1 MNDLETDAL
10 HEQFALLRGAE
21 QHKNA
26 LIEELLRRLDKVTQ
40 DFHQETLDH
49 ARESQYNRE
58 GQLRE
63 RQLNN
68 DIRHL
73 HSLMVRLLEN
83 ERAMNPVVQT
93 KKGAHFMESTER
105 DPFVLVLIDGDGMI
119 FEDQFIKKG
128 ESGGQEA
135 AAILATATR
144 DYVQRRN
151 PSLAADYTI
160 VTRIYANLK
169 GLGDVC
175 YRAGILDRPT
185 IMDDFAR
192 GFTGSKQLFDFVDV
206 GTGKDRADK
215 KISENLKLQLY
226 DYHCRHIFFGCSH
239 DNGYAR
245 LLEDLGDLSA
255 NDRITLLEGV
265 PFEKELTMLKSKY
278 KTTKFDG
285 LFRTSKINVYQQ
297 QYPPQLTPVQSQYQS
312 PYQPVMTRPS
322 PTPSSNPSSMNPMA
336 TSWATTAVS
345 NATRIVSP
353 PPTPQPTPVVVQ
365 TIPRNRH
372 GQRIDP
378 VVKYDANEVERV
390 KKLKMCN
397 VHFLRHDC
405 IFGDDCT
412 HDHAYKPNKNEVQ
425 TLRHVARMTPCKF
438 GTECDEIKCIY
449 GHR

>member
-1 MNDLETDAL
+1 M
-10 HEQFALLRGAE
+10 Q
-21 QHKNA
+21 
-26 LIEELLRRLDKVTQ
+26 
-40 DFHQETLDH
+40 
-49 ARESQYNRE
+49 
-58 GQLRE
+58 
-63 RQLNN
+63 
-68 DIRHL
+68 
-73 HSLMVRLLEN
+73 
-83 ERAMNPVVQT
+83 
-93 KKGAHFMESTER
+93 ER

-144 DYVQRRN
+144 DYVHRRN

-185 IMDDFAR
+185 IMDEFAR

-215 KISENLKLQLY
+215 KISGEAFRQIWDADRCTKSMLENLKLQLY

-278 KTTKFDG
+278 KTTKFEG
-285 LFRTSKINVYQQ
+285 LFRTTKINVYQQ
-297 QYPPQLTPVQSQYQS
+297 QYPPQLTPPQLTPVQSQYQS
-312 PYQPVMTRPS
+312 PYQPVMARPS
-322 PTPSSNPSSMNPMA
+322 PAPSSNASSMNPMA

-353 PPTPQPTPVVVQ
+353 PPTPQPTPAAVQ

-378 VVKYDANEVERV
+378 VVKFDANEVERV

-412 HDHAYKPNKNEVQ
+412 HDHSYKPNKNEVQ